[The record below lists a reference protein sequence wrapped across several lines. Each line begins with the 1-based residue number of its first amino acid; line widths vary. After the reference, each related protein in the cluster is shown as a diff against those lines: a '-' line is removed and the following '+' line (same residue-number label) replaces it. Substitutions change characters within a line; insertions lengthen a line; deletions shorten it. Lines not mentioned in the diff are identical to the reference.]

1 MAAPEFLRLN
11 GQAVRVTSWQEDAN
25 GDASTLVVIARGPA
39 DRDKMLALLK
49 ARPLILSLPDE
60 PDRPVVT
67 HNVDLRGTGSGQQ
80 AIYRIVASLAPTP
93 TADPEETHPSHYAT
107 TPAPSVEDRL
117 ASIER
122 RLDEIVALLR
132 ERRQDEPS
140 R

>member
-11 GQAVRVTSWQEDAN
+11 GQAVRVTSWMADAE

-39 DRDKMLALLK
+39 DRDQMFTLLE
-49 ARPLILSLPDE
+49 ARPLVLSLPDE
-60 PDRPVVT
+60 PDRTVIT
-67 HNVDLRGTGSGQQ
+67 REVDVRSVGSGQQ
-80 AIYRIVASLAPTP
+80 AIYRIVASLAPAP
-93 TADPEETHPSHYAT
+93 DDFSAAGPPPDNAT

-117 ASIER
+117 ASIEH

-132 ERRQDEPS
+132 ARQPDDPG

>member
-11 GQAVRVTSWQEDAN
+11 GQAVRVTSWEDATS
-25 GDASTLVVIARGPA
+25 GDTSTLVVIARGPA
-39 DRDKMLALLK
+39 DRDQLLALLE
-49 ARPLILSLPDE
+49 ARPLVLSLPDE

-67 HNVDLRGTGSGQQ
+67 RDVDVRGAGSGQQ
-80 AIYRIVASLAPTP
+80 AIYRIVASLAPDG
-93 TADPEETHPSHYAT
+93 ADDGAGAQNAM

-122 RLDEIVALLR
+122 RLDEVVALLR
-132 ERRQDEPS
+132 ESRQGKPG